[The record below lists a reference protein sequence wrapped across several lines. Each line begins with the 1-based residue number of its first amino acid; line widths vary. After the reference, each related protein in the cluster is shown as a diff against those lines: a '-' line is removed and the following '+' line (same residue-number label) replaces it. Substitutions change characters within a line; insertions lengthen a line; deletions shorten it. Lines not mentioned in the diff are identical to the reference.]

1 MRKLILR
8 MLTSMDGFI
17 ADPKGD
23 LRFGPHWSED
33 LQTYYADAFA
43 EAGGLVF
50 GRTVYEK
57 YVPYWTGVAD
67 AGRHPSGPA
76 TAAEVRYAT
85 SVRDLPKYA
94 VSTGLP
100 DPAGNTTVL
109 REDPAARIADLKREK
124 GGDLLLM
131 CGPSLLATLA
141 DHIDAY
147 LLDVYPIALGQG
159 THLWRDLPEPR
170 ELHLAASRR
179 FPGDV
184 LVNTYTS

>member
-23 LRFGPHWSED
+23 LRFGPHWSEE
-33 LQTYYADAFA
+33 LQNFYADAFA
-43 EAGGLVF
+43 GAGGLVY

-57 YVPYWTGVAD
+57 YVPYWSGVAD
-67 AGRHPSGPA
+67 AGQHPNSPA

-85 SVRDLPKYA
+85 SVRDLPKYVA
-94 VSTGLP
+94 STSLP
-100 DPAGNTTVL
+100 DQQGNTTVL
-109 REDPAARIADLKREK
+109 REDPAGRIADLKREK

-141 DHIDAY
+141 DLVDEY
-147 LLDVYPIALGQG
+147 QLDVYPIALGQG

-170 ELHLAASRR
+170 ELHLAGSRP

-184 LVNTYTS
+184 LLTTYRP